1 MERFEVVDV
10 PEQRVAT
17 VRRVVPMAELPGF
30 FGEAFHA
37 VAAAV
42 EAGGGAIAGPP
53 FGAYYSMPTETVD
66 VAAGFPVAGWDGDA
80 GEVTVHARAGGRA
93 VVTVHVGPYDTM
105 VETYDARVAA
115 VERRAGA
122 RSRRRDVGGVPQRPG
137 HGSGDVAHPDRLAA
151 RAAPA

>member
-10 PEQRVAT
+10 PEQSVAT

-30 FGEAFHA
+30 FGDAFHA

-53 FGAYYSMPTETVD
+53 FGAYHSMPTETVD

-80 GEVTVHARAGGRA
+80 GEVTVHTRAGGRA
-93 VVTVHVGPYDTM
+93 VATVHVGPYDTM
-105 VETYDARVAA
+105 VETYDALRRWSA
-115 VERRAGA
+115 ERGLTLAGEMMWEEYL
-122 RSRRRDVGGVPQRPG
+122 SD
-137 HGSGDVAHPDRLAA
+137 
-151 RAAPA
+151 PATDPATWRTRIVWPLVS